1 MRNETAWEEGG
12 FRVLTTPALITGNR
26 VKKPRMGGWRIE
38 PWGDHRG
45 TSPVVLARV
54 ASLLYFSGPSPELTV
69 RDSGMVLGGR
79 SCRLWQAPAPAG
91 MAAYIYLAEV
101 APHLLALSYFS
112 ANLGEG
118 DIDALEVHLVK
129 VELGSHPCPAEEG
142 GTLLRT
148 LQRWRARPFGD
159 LGKNVETLESEE
171 ID

>member
-1 MRNETAWEEGG
+1 MRCFSRFGILFFPACFALAGVRGGAALDYTVRVRMRNETAWEEGG

-118 DIDALEVHLVK
+118 DIDAL
-129 VELGSHPCPAEEG
+129 
-142 GTLLRT
+142 
-148 LQRWRARPFGD
+148 
-159 LGKNVETLESEE
+159 
-171 ID
+171 